1 MTDQIQT
8 EIKQEIDR
16 INDEVYFCYSMGKSY
31 GMEDYRFS
39 NSDTEETLKD
49 FAEFVA
55 AKYIALLTRAH
66 ERLNYHDWQQTDT
79 ELIAEIGEVIK
90 K

>member
-1 MTDQIQT
+1 MEKTALQAFEDDLAGYKKMLT
-8 EIKQEIDR
+8 EHEW
-16 INDEVYFCYSMGKSY
+16 EGVMP
-31 GMEDYRFS
+31 
-39 NSDTEETLKD
+39 TEEEIPTARSWYGLGYSR
-49 FAEFVA
+49 ASSNNA
-55 AKYIALLTRAH
+55 HLLSLLTRAH